1 MKYGHESFNKYKWQ
15 HLAIENSSTWNG
27 ELVLLGNFDKDESE
41 ILSLRHI

>member
-15 HLAIENSSTWNG
+15 HLAIENRLERNG
-27 ELVLLGNFDKDESE
+27 ELGLLGNFDKDESE